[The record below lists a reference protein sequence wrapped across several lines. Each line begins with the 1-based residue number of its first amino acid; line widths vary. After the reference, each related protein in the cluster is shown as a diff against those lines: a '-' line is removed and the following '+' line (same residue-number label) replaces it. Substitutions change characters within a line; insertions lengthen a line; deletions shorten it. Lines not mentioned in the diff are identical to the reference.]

1 MSRRIA
7 AGAVALLAL
16 VCASNRAGAGASAS
30 PTTTQAGGSSESAR
44 ITTALSPNRLGTAA
58 RLNIDIA
65 YGQAG
70 SELPPPVRHA
80 LLRLPAALGIDIPSL
95 RSCSAAHLRAHG
107 ARGCPPQSSI
117 GSGQALTDA
126 LLGSQLLSEHVALS
140 LFVGPLVNLE
150 PTFEILAEAV
160 TPFHERV
167 VIVGKVL
174 PDDPPFG
181 EDLSIALPQI
191 RTLPLEPD
199 ASIVSLSLSIG
210 PRPGT
215 RSRRSNAVLVPAHCP
230 PGGFPFAIESSFVD
244 GGSSKT
250 LTAAPCPR

>member
-7 AGAVALLAL
+7 AGALALLMLA
-16 VCASNRAGAGASAS
+16 CTGASAGASS
-30 PTTTQAGGSSESAR
+30 TTTQTGASSESAR
-44 ITTALSPNRLGTAA
+44 ITATLSPDRLDAAA

-65 YGQAG
+65 YGQVE

-80 LLRLPAALGIDIPSL
+80 LLRLPYALGIDIPTL
-95 RSCSAAHLRAHG
+95 RSCSASHLRAHG
-107 ARGCPPQSSI
+107 ARGCPSQSLI
-117 GSGQALTDA
+117 GTGQALTDA

-150 PTFEILAEAV
+150 PTFEILAEAL

-181 EDLSIALPQI
+181 EDLSITLPPI

-215 RSRRSNAVLVPAHCP
+215 RSRESNAVLVPAHCP
-230 PGGFPFAIESSFVD
+230 RGGFPFAIESSFAD